1 MAESHPRVLVAL
13 HGAEPGRAL
22 AAFLGARGFD
32 PVSVR
37 DTEAALN
44 ALERERMDCLV
55 CEARGPRLRGRA
67 GRGGGAAEGGLSAGE
82 RERRDCLGC
91 GARGPRLD
99 GLAVLGRALPRHAA
113 LCAVM

>member
-1 MAESHPRVLVAL
+1 MAESRPRVLVAL

-32 PVSVR
+32 TVSVR

-55 CEARGPRLRGRA
+55 CEARGPRL
-67 GRGGGAAEGGLSAGE
+67 
-82 RERRDCLGC
+82 
-91 GARGPRLD
+91 D
-99 GLAVLGRALPRHAA
+99 GLAVLGLALADPAAMCSGMGATAAQSSLHPHAVRRSRSHY
-113 LCAVM
+113 LSEHLYL